1 MPSSYIPS
9 TNIRCCYTLSQ
20 RRRGSKAT
28 QRPARAKT
36 HTLGE
41 SMKNPLAILVLT
53 ALLLLLA
60 GCATQG
66 QKMDMQKLGQMR
78 PGVSTIDDAKR
89 LFGEPG
95 QVTRLDD
102 GRTVLA
108 YGYVSQKTDPKE
120 LIPFAGYFLSKGT
133 TQELEATRLTFD
145 PSGRYVSYST
155 YAQKQ

>member
-1 MPSSYIPS
+1 MNRTVS
-9 TNIRCCYTLSQ
+9 
-20 RRRGSKAT
+20 A
-28 QRPARAKT
+28 
-36 HTLGE
+36 
-41 SMKNPLAILVLT
+41 LVLT

-89 LFGEPG
+89 LFGEPA

-102 GRTVLA
+102 GRTVL
-108 YGYVSQKTDPKE
+108 GYSFASTEMDAKGFIPIVGTFLGKGPK
-120 LIPFAGYFLSKGT
+120 
-133 TQELEATRLTFD
+133 QDLEATRLTFD
-145 PSGRYVSYST
+145 PSGHYVSYST